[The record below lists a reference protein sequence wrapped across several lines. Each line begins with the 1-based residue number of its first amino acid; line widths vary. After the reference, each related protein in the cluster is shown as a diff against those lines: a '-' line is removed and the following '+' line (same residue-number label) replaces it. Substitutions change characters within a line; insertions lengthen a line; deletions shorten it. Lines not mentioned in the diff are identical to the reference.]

1 MDLDLALPTDLRNA
15 VDETVAAWEE
25 KGNARR
31 LWEGDAALWTGE
43 DEAKWT
49 GWLTVARDQLADLT
63 PLTELAADV
72 REAGFTDAVLLGMGG
87 SSLCPE
93 LLAETFGAAEGHP
106 VLHVLDSTD
115 PAQVRAVADA
125 VTLATTLFVV
135 SSKSGSTLEPN
146 IFEDYFFTRLSEEI
160 GKDRAA
166 RQFIAVTDPGSAL
179 EDKARANGFREVF
192 AGVPSIGG
200 RYSALSNFGMV
211 PGAVIGLDLGRFLQ
225 SAQAMAEAC
234 GPDVPAAENP
244 GVVLGAVMGA
254 GANRGRDKL
263 TLVAS
268 PGIADLGAWLEQLVA
283 ESTGKQGKG
292 IVPVDREPL
301 GAPEA
306 YGEDRL
312 FAYVRLAD
320 GADPEQDAAVATLRD
335 AGHPV
340 ITITLKDVYAV
351 GGEIF
356 RWELATAVAG
366 AVIGIDPFNQ
376 PDVEASKVATRKL
389 TEEYEESGA
398 LPEETPFARGE
409 NVALYGKADGLPHDD
424 ATGAIAAHLARAGA
438 GDYVALLFYGPRT
451 EARQDELNEL
461 RARIRD
467 ARHLATCVGF
477 GPRFL
482 HSTGQAYKGGPNSG
496 VFLQV
501 TQDDAE
507 DLQVPSAR
515 YTFGVVKAAQARG
528 DFTVLEERE
537 RRALRVHLG
546 PDVRAGWKEL
556 VTAIEGSL

>member
-1 MDLDLALPTDLRNA
+1 MDLDLSLPAELRTA
-15 VDETVAAWEE
+15 VDETLASWESE
-25 KGNARR
+25 GNTRR
-31 LWEGDAALWTGE
+31 LWEGDASLWTGG
-43 DEAKWT
+43 DEGKWT
-49 GWLTVARDQLADLT
+49 GWLTVARDQLADLGA
-63 PLTELAADV
+63 LRALAAEV

-93 LLAETFGAAEGHP
+93 MLAETFGAADGHP

-115 PAQVRAVADA
+115 PEQVQTTADA
-125 VTLATTLFVV
+125 VTLETTLFVV

-146 IFEDYFFTRLSEEI
+146 IFEDFFFTRLSEAV
-160 GKDRAA
+160 GKARAA

-179 EDKARANGFREVF
+179 EELASANGFRHIF
-192 AGVPSIGG
+192 PGVPSIGG

-211 PGAVIGLDLGRFLQ
+211 PGAVIGLDLAEFLGR
-225 SAQAMAEAC
+225 AQAMAERC
-234 GPDVPAAENP
+234 GPEAPAAENP

-254 GANRGRDKL
+254 AATRGRDKL

-268 PGIADLGAWLEQLVA
+268 PGVSDLGAWLEQLVA

-301 GAPEA
+301 GAPGA

-312 FAYVRLAD
+312 FAYLRLDD
-320 GADPEQDAAVATLRD
+320 GADVEQDAAVAALRD

-340 ITITLKDVYAV
+340 VTIALDGPYAV
-351 GGEIF
+351 GGEVF
-356 RWELATAVAG
+356 RWEFATAVAG

-389 TEEYEESGA
+389 TEEYEQSGA
-398 LPEETPFARGE
+398 LPAETPFARGE
-409 NVALYGKADGLPHDD
+409 HVALFGQADGLPAGD
-424 ATGAIAAHLARAGA
+424 ADAAIAAHLARAGT
-438 GDYVALLFYGPRT
+438 GDYVALLFYGPLTEGR
-451 EARQDELNEL
+451 EARLTTL
-461 RARIRD
+461 RTRIRD
-467 ARHLATCVGF
+467 ARLLATCVGF

-482 HSTGQAYKGGPNSG
+482 HSTGQAYKGGPDSG

-501 TQDDAE
+501 TQDDAH
-507 DLQVPSAR
+507 DLQVPNAK

-528 DFTVLEERE
+528 DFTVLEERG

-546 PDVRAGWKEL
+546 PDVEAGWQEL
-556 VTAIEGSL
+556 VHAIEGSL